1 MKGPKAR
8 LLGKGVRGLLDESSQ
23 TSRQLLVAGS
33 AELFQEVFH
42 EVGIG
47 QFHEDFLVLFPHTVH
62 VIGMALVKS

>member
-8 LLGKGVRGLLDESSQ
+8 FSGKGVRGLLDQSSQ

-42 EVGIG
+42 EVGIS
-47 QFHEDFLVLFPHTVH
+47 QFHEDFLVFLPHTVH
-62 VIGMALVKS
+62 VIRMTLVNS